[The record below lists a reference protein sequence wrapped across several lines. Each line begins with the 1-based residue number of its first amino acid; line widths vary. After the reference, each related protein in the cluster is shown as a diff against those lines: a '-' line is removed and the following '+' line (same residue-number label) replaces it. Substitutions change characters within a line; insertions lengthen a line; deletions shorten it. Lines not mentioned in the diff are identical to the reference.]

1 MTRITLGVVSDT
13 HMPRF
18 GKSLPAALREG
29 FARERVDVI
38 VHCGDIV
45 DEIAIPWFEAVAP
58 FEAVAG
64 NNDARQLVRRFGH
77 KRILEF
83 GKIRIGV
90 THGHE
95 GVGRSTLARAQNMFA
110 DDGVHAVLFGHS
122 HVPYCEWHGG
132 VLCFNPGSP
141 TDKRRQPNYS
151 YGIIRIANDKL
162 EPQLVFYSYKSP

>member
-1 MTRITLGVVSDT
+1 MSTIALGIVSDT

-18 GKSLPAALREG
+18 GKALPTVLREG
-29 FARERVDVI
+29 LLRERVDAI
-38 VHCGDIV
+38 VHCGDMV
-45 DEIAIPWFEAVAP
+45 DAIAIPWFEAIAP
-58 FEAVAG
+58 LQAVAG
-64 NNDARQLVRRFGH
+64 NNDPRDLVLRFGR

-83 GKIRIGV
+83 GTVRIGV

-95 GVGRSTLARAQNMFA
+95 GSGRSTLARAQNAFK

-122 HVPYCEWHGG
+122 HVPYCEWHDG

-151 YGIIRIANDKL
+151 YGIIRIVDGTL
-162 EPQLVFYSYKSP
+162 EPRLVFYPDKSV

>member
-1 MTRITLGVVSDT
+1 VNAVTLGVISDT

-18 GKSLPAALREG
+18 GKALPAALRDG
-29 FARERVDVI
+29 FARERVDII

-45 DEIAIPWFEAVAP
+45 DAIAIPWFEAVAP

-64 NNDARQLVRRFGH
+64 NNDSRELVRRFGH

-83 GKIRIGV
+83 GAVRIGV

-95 GVGRSTLARAQNMFA
+95 GTGRSTLARAENMFK
-110 DDGVHAVLFGHS
+110 DGRVNAVLFGHS

-132 VLCFNPGSP
+132 VLYFNPGSP

-151 YGIIRIANDKL
+151 YGIIRIAKDTL
-162 EPQLVFYSYKSP
+162 EPRLVFYSDKSP